1 MDLGI
6 QNEIP
11 HYVET
16 YKTVAAIPSAVRARI
31 LPAACDDALCIHTL
45 WSSRDFVEL
54 EKNIFSRDFV
64 IDKGSFKVLS
74 SGIPSDSYSVI
85 LHAFSKSGK
94 RQAILTERTSPEKK
108 KYIEIWNESKKE
120 ATFDMTECK
129 EHGDIT
135 ENDPFKCFEWS
146 SDEKFLLY
154 AAEEKQ
160 PKSVSYFKDV
170 SRTKEETDSIIKGEE
185 YLYREEWGE
194 ACVGCHHTV
203 LCILEIE
210 TGLVQVLPTSKI
222 GSDISFGQARW
233 GPNDETIIFIGWKEF
248 PYRLGVWACRNRR
261 SALYAINLESKDI
274 ECLTPDDNI
283 CVRSPRFSP
292 NLDSFIYLENSG
304 GGPHFK
310 GAKLRKYDWKTKKNS
325 TVVDLVENASGDE
338 FPGIYVDYLP
348 ARCWSED
355 GKYVYFSTIWRSREA
370 IVCID
375 VENRQLQKVHTD
387 EQFGSCDVLDVQY
400 NMIVAEFSAPNIEPC
415 LVIGQIDAK
424 NRATIGWKY
433 LDSNAPVIHS
443 DIKWDIKRLIPTVPN
458 KKYPDLDY
466 EIIVISP
473 TKMQEKYPLI
483 IMPHGGPHSCFPA
496 EFLSRRIGFVKLG
509 YILCIV
515 NYRGS
520 IGFGEA
526 NVKSLPGNIGTQ
538 DVADVQQA
546 ALHVRNNC
554 GFNISG
560 FFAFGGSH
568 GGFLS
573 AHMCGQYPD
582 FYKAAVLLNPVID
595 VSNMMGI
602 ADIPDWNWVEGG
614 FGDNFDLS
622 TIVKPDHLK
631 AMWEKSPIS
640 HIDKVRA
647 PTLLLLGKKDLR
659 VPMSQGLKYYQLLK
673 ARKVPVRVYQYDDN
687 HQLLKTKHDG
697 DHFIQAALWFYKY
710 SSP

>member
-1 MDLGI
+1 M
-6 QNEIP
+6 
-11 HYVET
+11 
-16 YKTVAAIPSAVRARI
+16 
-31 LPAACDDALCIHTL
+31 
-45 WSSRDFVEL
+45 
-54 EKNIFSRDFV
+54 
-64 IDKGSFKVLS
+64 
-74 SGIPSDSYSVI
+74 
-85 LHAFSKSGK
+85 SKLD
-94 RQAILTERTSPEKK
+94 R
-108 KYIEIWNESKKE
+108 
-120 ATFDMTECK
+120 
-129 EHGDIT
+129 
-135 ENDPFKCFEWS
+135 
-146 SDEKFLLY
+146 
-154 AAEEKQ
+154 
-160 PKSVSYFKDV
+160 
-170 SRTKEETDSIIKGEE
+170 
-185 YLYREEWGE
+185 
-194 ACVGCHHTV
+194 
-203 LCILEIE
+203 
-210 TGLVQVLPTSKI
+210 
-222 GSDISFGQARW
+222 DISFGQARW

-526 NVKSLPGNIGTQ
+526 NVN
-538 DVADVQQA
+538 
-546 ALHVRNNC
+546 H
-554 GFNISG
+554 
-560 FFAFGGSH
+560 
-568 GGFLS
+568 FLEILELKMLLMFS
-573 AHMCGQYPD
+573 KLLYIAHMCGQYPD